1 MPRFFAH
8 HQIDLAQRD
17 GKKMLMSMI
26 TAVSRIL
33 CLDFDFPENYT
44 HINQVKFASKVHI
57 ACSTLFSNAT
67 PRLVQF
73 ITAFFIPPP
82 CTIAHEPDEM
92 V

>member
-44 HINQVKFASKVHI
+44 HINQVRFASH
-57 ACSTLFSNAT
+57 CLFDFVFQLNSKAG
-67 PRLVQF
+67 PFV
-73 ITAFFIPPP
+73 
-82 CTIAHEPDEM
+82 
-92 V
+92 

>member
-1 MPRFFAH
+1 
-8 HQIDLAQRD
+8 
-17 GKKMLMSMI
+17 MLMSMI

-44 HINQVKFASKVHI
+44 HINQVKFASNVHI
-57 ACSTLFSNAT
+57 ACSTLFSNSI
-67 PRLVQF
+67 PRLVHLF
-73 ITAFFIPPP
+73 DFV